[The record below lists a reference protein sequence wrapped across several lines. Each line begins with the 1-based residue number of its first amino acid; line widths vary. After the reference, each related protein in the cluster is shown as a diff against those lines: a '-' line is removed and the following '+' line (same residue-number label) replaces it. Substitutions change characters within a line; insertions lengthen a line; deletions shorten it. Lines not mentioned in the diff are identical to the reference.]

1 MTNIRAIKK
10 RYLIGGIILVAI
22 VGYLLYL
29 SLGSSVM
36 YYVTVGELL
45 DGGYGD
51 YDADIRVT
59 GKVANGSIAWDA
71 AGLELRFDVIEGN
84 ATLPIIYSGAM
95 PDGFA
100 SGADVLVEGRY
111 HPDKVFRAST
121 ILMKCPSK
129 YEPEE

>member
-1 MTNIRAIKK
+1 MKDIRGIKK
-10 RYLIGGIILVAI
+10 RYLIGGIILVA
-22 VGYLLYL
+22 VVWYLLYM

-45 DGGYGD
+45 NGGYGA
-51 YDADIRVT
+51 YDTDIRVT
-59 GKVANGSIAWDA
+59 GRIASGSIEWNAEE
-71 AGLELRFDVIEGN
+71 LELEFDVIEGN
-84 ATLPIIYSGAM
+84 ATLPVIYNGAI
-95 PDGFA
+95 PDGFT

-111 HPDKVFRAST
+111 HPDEVFRASA